1 MKQRAYQFVL
11 SAIICA
17 FSLTAFAQNEQASSQ
32 TPPAASTAQ
41 TSITS
46 NVPSNNVTQET
57 ILVGTESNFP
67 PFEFKDEQG
76 RETGFEI
83 ELLYAI
89 AKEENLNIEFF
100 PIKRNKF
107 IDGLNAKQYR
117 IAVAAIAINAER
129 SAQVDFSDAILDYD
143 REIYLLDIPKNQF
156 LKTVADFKGRTLAAS
171 RSFNT
176 AEEIVGSAENVI
188 KKDTFFLALKAMYQ
202 GKVDGTLGDSRVLE
216 YFSKQYPN
224 IKTRKISLG
233 EEKREL
239 AFAVQK
245 GDTALLDKLNQGLAK
260 VKANGT
266 YQQLIDKWFGATK

>member
-1 MKQRAYQFVL
+1 M
-11 SAIICA
+11 
-17 FSLTAFAQNEQASSQ
+17 
-32 TPPAASTAQ
+32 
-41 TSITS
+41 
-46 NVPSNNVTQET
+46 
-57 ILVGTESNFP
+57 
-67 PFEFKDEQG
+67 
-76 RETGFEI
+76 
-83 ELLYAI
+83 
-89 AKEENLNIEFF
+89 NIEFF
-100 PIKRNKF
+100 PIKRSKF

-156 LKTVADFKGRTLAAS
+156 LKTVDDFKGRTLAAS

-188 KKDTFFLALKAMYQ
+188 KKDTFYLALKAMYQ